1 MFAARVY
8 TSDEFRQILNLH
20 RLGQASHSQ
29 TDAVIVAIKQDAY
42 AMQTGRRDAAS
53 RCTADTLTTAGLP
66 CRIFEF
72 DVRCRATPPRIA
84 TEEARMAEDQLQ
96 QRESLALMHQ
106 MGLNSTAI
114 ERRKQVVGLM
124 PADLARITTIK
135 DVVLR
140 QLDDYSAAFFD
151 HLASLDEARTLL
163 ENRALAEKARHLKR
177 DHLRGL
183 VSGEYGT
190 DYVEQRIELGLLYAA
205 AGLDTRVFLGAFLNL
220 LKHIGTQIMKDAD
233 LPPIDAFDA
242 FMSLKKVA
250 FFDLGLIVDVLVF
263 ERERVIRQQQEAI
276 RELSTPVL
284 QLRDRLLLL
293 PIIGVIDTYRARL
306 ITESLLESIRIN
318 RARMVVMD
326 ITGVATIDSRVAN
339 HILQTVTA
347 ARLMGAKVIVTG
359 ISAPVAQS
367 LVSLGIELG
376 RLDTV
381 GDLQGGIELAERN
394 LGYRVVQGQG
404 QQPIEL
410 PMDAGS

>member
-1 MFAARVY
+1 M
-8 TSDEFRQILNLH
+8 
-20 RLGQASHSQ
+20 
-29 TDAVIVAIKQDAY
+29 
-42 AMQTGRRDAAS
+42 
-53 RCTADTLTTAGLP
+53 ADQP
-66 CRIFEF
+66 E
-72 DVRCRATPPRIA
+72 
-84 TEEARMAEDQLQ
+84 

-114 ERRKQVVGLM
+114 ERRKQIVGLT
-124 PADLARITTIK
+124 PTDLTRIAKIK

-140 QLDDYSAAFFD
+140 QLDDYSAAFFN

-177 DHLRGL
+177 EHLRGM
-183 VSGEYGT
+183 VSGDYDNE
-190 DYVEQRIELGLLYAA
+190 YVEQRIELGLLYAA
-205 AGLDTRVFLGAFLNL
+205 AGLDNRIFLGAFLNL
-220 LKHIGTQIMKDAD
+220 LKHIGTQVMKHAD
-233 LPPIDAFDA
+233 MPPMDAFDA

-306 ITESLLESIRIN
+306 ITESLLEAIRIN
-318 RARMVVMD
+318 RAKVVVMD

-381 GDLQGGIELAERN
+381 GDLQGGIEQAERN
-394 LGYRVVQGQG
+394 LGYRVMQGE
-404 QQPIEL
+404 PIEAQI
-410 PMDAGS
+410 DAGG